1 MSISTKGQLVPE
13 PKREVFMR
21 IFKILICL
29 LIFSSPV
36 LAGDAAGKISV
47 TGSSEITL
55 EAQYSIIRAE
65 LRYVHGEIETSYQNL
80 QQTLAD
86 IINQLKQ
93 LGLTDKEITK
103 SIVRQGSEY
112 AWKNNSRVHTG
123 FYSSCNMQ
131 IRVNDI
137 ANIHQ
142 VYNQLS
148 KYNLL
153 SIRGTTYGRNDTD
166 NIRNNEYKKALLAA
180 RKKAELM
187 AATLGVT
194 TGLVIN
200 IIESGVQTIAPV
212 ALLKADAAPAQ
223 PGGTFGSVTISAHVV
238 VEFELKR

>member
-1 MSISTKGQLVPE
+1 
-13 PKREVFMR
+13 MR

-29 LIFSSPV
+29 LIFSPPAF
-36 LAGDAAGKISV
+36 AGDAGGKISV
-47 TGSSEITL
+47 TGNSKITL

-65 LRYVHGEIETSYQNL
+65 LRYVHGEIDTSYQNL
-80 QQTLAD
+80 QHTLAE
-86 IINQLKQ
+86 IINHLKQ

-103 SIVRQGSEY
+103 SIIRQGSEY
-112 AWKNNSRVHTG
+112 AWKNNSRVHKG

-153 SIRGTTYGRNDTD
+153 SINGTEYGRNDTESL
-166 NIRNNEYKKALLAA
+166 RNNEYKKALLAA

-187 AATLGVT
+187 AATLGVQ
-194 TGLVIN
+194 TGEVIN
-200 IIESGVQTIAPV
+200 ILESGAQSIAPV
-212 ALLKADAAPAQ
+212 ALLRADAAPAQ
-223 PGGTFGSVTISAHVV
+223 PGGTFGSVTVSAHVM